1 MRALS
6 FTSLT
11 SVALLAAVVSCDSTP
26 AEPPGVEAAATTPLF
41 KADQAWVTGSFFAD
55 NVLYVECL
63 GENVRFY
70 GEVPYRWHRVFKPSG
85 GYSDFF
91 ALAPS
96 TPQQPFLAE
105 GLSSG
110 IVWEARGSIDP
121 EMYRAGPGEVV
132 HISYRETY
140 VSSSGPTFHVK
151 GGTHVTINAN
161 GDVTAFRDFYFEQVC
176 TGRG

>member
-6 FTSLT
+6 LAS
-11 SVALLAAVVSCDSTP
+11 LAALAFVVASCDSTP
-26 AEPPGVEAAATTPLF
+26 VEPPGVEADAASPLF
-41 KADQAWVTGSFFAD
+41 KAEQGWVTGSFFAD
-55 NVLYVECL
+55 NLLYVECL

-70 GEVPYRWHRVFKPSG
+70 GEVPYRWHQVFKPSG
-85 GYSDFF
+85 GYSGFF

-105 GLSSG
+105 GMSSG
-110 IVWEARGSIDP
+110 IVWQARGSIDP
-121 EMYRAGPGEVV
+121 EMYRVNAGEVS
-132 HISYRETY
+132 HIVYRETY
-140 VSSSGPTFHVK
+140 ISRDGPTFHVN

-161 GDVTAFRDFYFEQVC
+161 GELTAYRDFYFEQTC